1 MTTTDK
7 KQVAG
12 ALLSAQAVG
21 FSPQSPVRFASGILS
36 PVYVDNRVLSF
47 HPQQWHI
54 VIQAFQNLI
63 QAQNIIADVIA
74 GVAVGG
80 VPHSAALAF
89 TLNIPHVFIRK
100 EAKGYGKQRRVEGG
114 DITAKNVLLV
124 EDLVTTGGSSLSA
137 VNALRDEGGAVSDV
151 LAIVSYG
158 FSQARETFATAQVKL
173 HTLTDF
179 QTILDE
185 AFALSYFDKEQL
197 DIIRDWFAEPQAW
210 GKRHGYE

>member
-7 KQVAG
+7 KQVAR

-21 FSPQSPVRFASGILS
+21 FSPQAPVRFASGILS

-54 VIQAFQNLI
+54 VIHAFQNRL
-63 QAQNIIADVIA
+63 QAQNLTADVIA

-89 TLNIPHVFIRK
+89 TLNMPYVFIRK

-114 DITAKNVLLV
+114 SIAGKRVLLV

-137 VNALRDEGGAVSDV
+137 VSALREEGGVVSDV
-151 LAIVSYG
+151 LTIVSYG
-158 FSQARETFATAQVKL
+158 FAQSREAFAAAKVPL

-185 AFALSYFDKEQL
+185 AFALSYFDKDQL
-197 DIIRDWFAEPQAW
+197 DIIRDWFVEPQAW